1 MVKTNEK
8 IGQLIYQVR
17 QQRGL
22 TQAEFARKL
31 GTSQSAVNRI
41 EKGKQNLSLE
51 TIARISDVLKKP
63 LISVSGQAT
72 NFRVKGGNKLS
83 GTVET
88 KTAKNSA
95 VALLCASLLNKGTT
109 RLLRVPR
116 IEEVHRI
123 IEVLESI
130 GVKVRWY
137 GGNNLEIKRPEKL
150 NLSAINDKAAKRTR
164 SVIMLAGPL
173 MHEAKEF
180 KIPYAGGCKL
190 GKRSIQAHM
199 YALEDFGLQTTVKTA
214 RYHMK
219 VSRKAGAADTVLYEM
234 GETPTEN
241 ALLAAARM
249 PGTSTIRLASS
260 NYNIQDVC
268 YFLKKLGVK
277 VSGIGGP
284 NLTIEGKETIRKNIS
299 YSVGEDPIDAMFF
312 LTAGIATNSKLTVA
326 RCPIEFLEVEL
337 MKLEKMG
344 LKIQKTAVYLSE
356 NKHTKLSD
364 VTVYPHNGS
373 LTALE
378 DKIHPLPYPG
388 LLPDNLS
395 FFVPIAS
402 VAKGSTLIHDWMYEN
417 RAIYFTEMSKLGS
430 NVELVDAHRVYVHGK
445 TNFTPGDVT
454 CPPALRPAAIL
465 LIGMLSANG
474 TSTLRNVY
482 SINRGYEKVANRL
495 NKLGA
500 DIDVMH
506 ELS

>member
-17 QQRGL
+17 QQRGM
-22 TQAEFARKL
+22 TQADFARKL
-31 GTSQSAVNRI
+31 GTSQSAVNRM
-41 EKGKQNLSLE
+41 EKGKQNMSLE

-63 LISVSGQAT
+63 LITVSGQAT
-72 NFRVKGGNKLS
+72 NFRVRGGQKLS
-83 GTVET
+83 GTVQT

-116 IEEVHRI
+116 IEEVYRI

-130 GVKVRWY
+130 GVHVRWY
-137 GGNNLEIKRPEKL
+137 GGNNLEIKPPAKL
-150 NLSAINDKAAKRTR
+150 DIGSINDDAAKRTR
-164 SVIMLAGPL
+164 SVIMLAGAL

-190 GKRSIQAHM
+190 GKRSIQAHI
-199 YALEDFGLQTTVKTA
+199 YALEDFGLQINVKTA

-219 VSRKAGAADTVLYEM
+219 VNRKAGPAETVLYEM

-249 PGTSTIRLASS
+249 PGTSTIKLASS

-268 YFLKKLGVK
+268 HFLKKLGIK
-277 VSGIGGP
+277 VSGIGTS
-284 NLTIEGKETIRKNIS
+284 TITVEGRPSIRKNVT
-299 YSVGEDPIDAMFF
+299 YSIGEDPIDSMFF
-312 LTAGIATNSKLTVA
+312 ITAAVATNSKLTVA
-326 RCPIEFLEVEL
+326 RCPIDFLEVEL
-337 MKLEKMG
+337 LKLEKMG
-344 LKIQKTAVYLSE
+344 LKIERSAYYLSE
-356 NKHTKLSD
+356 NKHTALSD
-364 VTVYPHNGS
+364 ITIYPHSGS

-402 VAKGSTLIHDWMYEN
+402 MAKGTTLIHDWMYEN

-430 NVELVDAHRVYVHGK
+430 NIELVDAHRVYVRGK
-445 TNFTPGDVT
+445 TNFTPGDIT

-465 LIGMLSANG
+465 LIGMLGAKG

-482 SINRGYEKVANRL
+482 SINRGYEKIAHRL
-495 NKLGA
+495 NDLGA
-500 DIDVMH
+500 DIEIMH
-506 ELS
+506 DL

>member
-1 MVKTNEK
+1 MVETNQK
-8 IGQLIYQVR
+8 IGNLIYQVR

-51 TIARISDVLKKP
+51 TIARISDVLQKP
-63 LISVSGQAT
+63 LISVAGQAT
-72 NFRVKGGNKLS
+72 NLRVNGGKKLS

-116 IEEVHRI
+116 IEEVYRI
-123 IEVLESI
+123 IEVLQSI

-137 GGNNLEIKRPEKL
+137 GGNNLEIKPPQKL
-150 NLSAINDKAAKRTR
+150 DMSNLEEKAAKRTR
-164 SVIMLAGPL
+164 SVIMLAGVL
-173 MHEAKEF
+173 MHEFKEF

-190 GKRSIQAHM
+190 GKRSVQAHI
-199 YALEDFGLQTTVKTA
+199 YTLGDFGLQTAVKA
-214 RYHMK
+214 GHYHMK
-219 VSRKAGAADTVLYEM
+219 VSRKAGPTETVLYEM

-249 PGTSTIRLASS
+249 PGESTIRLASS

-268 YFLKKLGVK
+268 HFLKKLGIK
-277 VSGIGGP
+277 VSGIGTA
-284 NLTIEGKETIRKNIS
+284 NIVVQGKEHIKKNIS
-299 YSVGEDPIDAMFF
+299 YTIGEDPIDSMFF
-312 LTAGIATNSKLTVA
+312 LTAAVATNSKVTVS
-326 RCPIEFLEVEL
+326 RCPIDFLEVEL

-344 LKIQKTAVYLSE
+344 LKIQRSEVYYSD
-356 NKHTKLSD
+356 NKHTRLSD
-364 VTVYPHNGS
+364 VTIYPHNGT
-373 LTALE
+373 LLALE

-395 FFVPIAS
+395 FFVPIAV
-402 VAKGSTLIHDWMYEN
+402 VAKGTTLIHDWMYEN
-417 RAIYFTEMSKLGS
+417 RAIYFTEMSKLGA
-430 NVELVDAHRVYVHGK
+430 NIELVDAHRVYVHGK
-445 TNFTPGDVT
+445 SNFSPGDIT

-465 LIGMLSANG
+465 LIGMLAAKG

-482 SINRGYEKVANRL
+482 SINRGYENIAHRL

-500 DIDVMH
+500 DIEIMH
-506 ELS
+506 EI